1 VAADRLQ
8 YRSWHSPERAGSEAG
23 DLIATVPARDTL
35 AVTGTGVDGGVA
47 VLNHAVCE
55 VWESP
60 RGNRKLL
67 FTPSLLTR
75 QGTSWQLL
83 ES

>member
-8 YRSWHSPERAGSEAG
+8 YRSLHSPERAGSEAG

-67 FTPSLLTR
+67 FTPSLLTQ